1 MCGIAGIHRF
11 QGEGDD
17 AAVVERMLG
26 RLERRGP
33 DGHGVEVLGRTV
45 LGHRRLAILDLSP
58 AGRQPMRSRS
68 GRFAITF
75 NGEIYNFRELR
86 RELGVDPA
94 ELRSTSDTEVLLLAW
109 ERWGEEALERFVGQ
123 WAFGLYDTA
132 EARLWLARDRFG
144 EKPLFHHA
152 TTERLAFGSSL
163 EALLQAPGTPRELDR
178 GALAE
183 YLTLR
188 YVVSPRT
195 VLREVR
201 KLPGGHLLEVGPR
214 GVLAERAWYTP
225 RFRARR
231 PIPRRPRAALVE
243 EFDELFTRACERCL
257 VSDVPVA
264 LLLSDGIDSNAVRA
278 ALAAQGHAPASY
290 TFRLHN
296 PDSGVQPAQVTGTGG
311 EVFDIEAS
319 AAERFAQMDR
329 CFASLTEPVGDGASL
344 ATWML
349 IRGARQR
356 ATVFLCGHGG
366 DEVLGGYRL
375 SQDRFR
381 LAMLRRLAWLPQ
393 SWLGG
398 PLDRFLYGDGP
409 LAARRAAFRH
419 ARLAE
424 APAAARYL
432 IDRPLPPEHVR
443 FILGGSFPPAEGY
456 LDTVDRL
463 YAACDRDA
471 ADLDRMQEIMLE
483 TFLSANILSFAD
495 SVAMDASAE
504 LRMPFLD
511 RDLVEFALSLPPAER
526 VSRWPGRANTKLILR
541 RWAEERVPPD
551 VVRRRKRGFQ
561 SGDISELLQHDRRA
575 LHDRVLGASAV
586 RRALP
591 GAEAWV
597 SRLPATCGGPWG
609 GTLWALLALGVWC
622 EAVGAK

>member
-33 DGHGVEVLGRTV
+33 DGHGVESLGRTV

-58 AGRQPMRSRS
+58 TGRQPMRSRS
-68 GRFAITF
+68 GRYAITF
-75 NGEIYNFRELR
+75 NGEIYNFRELQ

-94 ELRSTSDTEVLLLAW
+94 ELRSTSDTEILLLAW
-109 ERWGEEALERFVGQ
+109 ERWGEEALQRFVGQ
-123 WAFGLYDTA
+123 WAFALYDTA
-132 EARLWLARDRFG
+132 EVRLWLARDRFG

-152 TTERLAFGSSL
+152 NAERLAFGSSL
-163 EALLQAPGTPRELDR
+163 EALMQAPGTPRELDP
-178 GALAE
+178 GALTE

-201 KLPGGHLLEVGPR
+201 KLPGGHLLEAGPR
-214 GVLAERAWYTP
+214 GVLAERAWYAP
-225 RFRARR
+225 RFHSRRA
-231 PIPRRPRAALVE
+231 PARPRAALVE
-243 EFDELFTRACERCL
+243 EFDERFTRACERCL

-290 TFRLHN
+290 TFRLLN
-296 PDSGVQPAQVTGTGG
+296 PASGVQPEAVSGTGG
-311 EVFDIEAS
+311 EVFDIQAS
-319 AAERFAQMDR
+319 AADRFAQMDR

-349 IRGARQR
+349 IRGARPR

-393 SWLGG
+393 SWLAG
-398 PLDRFLYGDGP
+398 PLDRYLYGDGS
-409 LAARRAAFRH
+409 LEERRTAFRR

-432 IDRPLPPEHVR
+432 IDRPLPPAHVLQ
-443 FILGGSFPPAEGY
+443 ILGGSLPPAEGY
-456 LDTVDRL
+456 LDTVERL
-463 YAACDRDA
+463 YGACDRDD
-471 ADLDRMQEIMLE
+471 ADLDRMQEVLLE

-511 RDLVEFALSLPPAER
+511 RDVVEFALSLPPAER
-526 VSRWPGRANTKLILR
+526 VSRWPGRANTKLVLR
-541 RWAEERVPPD
+541 RWAENRVPAD

-561 SGDISELLQHDRRA
+561 SGNISELLQHDRRA
-575 LHDRVLGASAV
+575 LHGRVLDASAL

-591 GAEAWV
+591 GAEAWMA
-597 SRLPATCGGPWG
+597 RLPDSYGGPWG
-609 GTLWALLALGVWC
+609 GTLWGLLALGVWC
-622 EAVGAK
+622 EAVGAR